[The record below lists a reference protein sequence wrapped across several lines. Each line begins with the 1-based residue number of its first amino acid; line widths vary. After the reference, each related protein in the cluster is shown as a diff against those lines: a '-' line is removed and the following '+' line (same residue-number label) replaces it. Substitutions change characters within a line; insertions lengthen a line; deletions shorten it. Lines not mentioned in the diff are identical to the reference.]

1 MSEEKY
7 SVWFAKR
14 RESAVMDG
22 AKEHI
27 LKIVDTCEELDNAVQ
42 AVVSGENEK
51 AKQAIARLYIDEKAA
66 DNIEVRLNEDLAKGD
81 LPSKEREDFM
91 HLIKRIDHIADWSK
105 SAARN
110 IEVIIDAEID
120 VPDKIWKYMKVLASR
135 VLDAAKEV
143 KMCIE
148 FIGEDDEQFM
158 VHQRNTQRIEH
169 EIDDLYFKVKKD
181 LMLSMSL
188 DPRVMFVMRDIIHAM
203 ENAADNCKGAVDLMH
218 IILTANK

>member
-7 SVWFAKR
+7 SMWFAKR
-14 RESAVMDG
+14 RESTVMDG

-27 LKIVDTCEELDNAVQ
+27 LKIVDTCEELDNAIQ
-42 AVVSGENEK
+42 AVVAGENEK
-51 AKQAIARLYIDEKAA
+51 AKLAIARLYIDEKAA
-66 DNIEVRLNEDLAKGD
+66 DNIEVRLNEDLARGD

-91 HLIKRIDHIADWSK
+91 HLIKRMDHIADWSK

-181 LMLSMSL
+181 LMMSMSL

>member
-7 SVWFAKR
+7 TMWFAKR
-14 RESAVMDG
+14 RETNVMDG

-27 LKIVDTCEELDNAVQ
+27 LKVVDTCEELDNAIQ
-42 AVVSGENEK
+42 AVISGENEK
-51 AKQAIARLYIDEKAA
+51 AKQAIVRLDVDEKAA
-66 DNIEVRLNEDLAKGD
+66 DNIEIQVNEDLAKGN

-91 HLIKRIDHIADWSK
+91 HLIKRMDHIADWAK

-120 VPDKIWKYMKVLASR
+120 VPEKIWKYYRVLSSR
-135 VLDAAKEV
+135 VVDAAKEV
-143 KMCIE
+143 KMCID
-148 FIGEDDEQFM
+148 FIGNDDEQFM
-158 VHQRNTQRIEH
+158 VHYNNVQRIEH

-203 ENAADNCKGAVDLMH
+203 ENAADNCKDSVDLMH

>member
-7 SVWFAKR
+7 SMWFAKR
-14 RESAVMDG
+14 RETNVMDG
-22 AKEHI
+22 AREHI
-27 LKIVDTCEELDNAVQ
+27 LKIVDTCEELENAVS
-42 AVVSGENEK
+42 AIIDGDNEK
-51 AKQAIARLYIDEKAA
+51 AKQAISRLFIDEKAA
-66 DNIEVRLNEDLAKGD
+66 DNIEIRLNENLAIGD
-81 LPSKEREDFM
+81 LPAKEREDFM
-91 HLIKRIDHIADWSK
+91 HLIKRMDHIADWSK

-110 IEVIIDAEID
+110 IEVIIEADID
-120 VPDKIWKYMKVLASR
+120 VPEKIWKYYRVLASR

-148 FIGEDDEQFM
+148 FIGDDDDQFM
-158 VHQRNTQRIEH
+158 VHHNNVQRIEH

-181 LMLSMSL
+181 LMLSMTL

-203 ENAADNCKGAVDLMH
+203 ENAADNCKDSVDLMY

>member
-1 MSEEKY
+1 M
-7 SVWFAKR
+7 WFAKR
-14 RESAVMDG
+14 RETNVMDG
-22 AKEHI
+22 AREHI
-27 LKIVDTCEELDNAVQ
+27 LKIVDTCEELDNSIQ
-42 AVVSGENEK
+42 AVVAGDTEK
-51 AKQAIARLYIDEKAA
+51 VKQAIVRLYANEKAA
-66 DNIEVRLNEDLAKGD
+66 DNIEMRLNEDLSIGG
-81 LPSKEREDFM
+81 LPSKVREDFM
-91 HLIKRIDHIADWSK
+91 HLTNRMDHIADWSK

-120 VPDKIWKYMKVLASR
+120 VPEKIWKYYKVLSSR

-143 KMCIE
+143 KMCID
-148 FIGEDDEQFM
+148 FIGDDDDQFM
-158 VHQRNTQRIEH
+158 VHYNNVQRIEH

-203 ENAADNCKGAVDLMH
+203 ENAADNCKDSVDLMH

>member
-1 MSEEKY
+1 
-7 SVWFAKR
+7 
-14 RESAVMDG
+14 MDG

-27 LKIVDTCEELDNAVQ
+27 LKVVDTCEELDNAIQ
-42 AVVSGENEK
+42 AVVSGEHEK

-66 DNIEVRLNEDLAKGD
+66 DNIEIQLNENLAIGD
-81 LPSKEREDFM
+81 LPSKDREDLM
-91 HLIKRIDHIADWSK
+91 HLIKRMDHIADWAK
-105 SAARN
+105 SAVRN

-120 VPDKIWKYMKVLASR
+120 VPDKIWKYMKVLSSR
-135 VLDAAKEV
+135 VLDASKEV

-148 FIGEDDEQFM
+148 FIGDDDQQFM
-158 VHQRNTQRIEH
+158 VHQRNVQRIEH

-218 IILTANK
+218 IIITANK

>member
-7 SVWFAKR
+7 SMWFAKR
-14 RESAVMDG
+14 RESTVMDG

-27 LKIVDTCEELDNAVQ
+27 LKIVDTCEELDNTIQ
-42 AVVSGENEK
+42 AIVSGDNEK
-51 AKQAIARLYIDEKAA
+51 AKQAIARLYLDEKAA
-66 DNIEVRLNEDLAKGD
+66 DNIEMQLNEDLAIGN

-91 HLIKRIDHIADWSK
+91 HLTKRMDHIADWSK

-110 IEVIIDAEID
+110 IEVIIDAEIE
-120 VPDKIWKYMKVLASR
+120 VPDKIWKYMKVLSSR

-143 KMCIE
+143 KMCME
-148 FIGEDDEQFM
+148 FIGDDDQQFM
-158 VHQRNTQRIEH
+158 VHQRNVQRIEH

-203 ENAADNCKGAVDLMH
+203 ENAADNCKDSVDLMH